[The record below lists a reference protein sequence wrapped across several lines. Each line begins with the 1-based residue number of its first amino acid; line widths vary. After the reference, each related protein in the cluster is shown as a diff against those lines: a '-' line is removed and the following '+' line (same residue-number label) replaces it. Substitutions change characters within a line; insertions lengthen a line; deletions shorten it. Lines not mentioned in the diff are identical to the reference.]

1 MEKRIAYVETVVQRK
16 QSKTVD
22 TSTKA
27 TQQQQ
32 LMTPDSSST
41 MAKTTKATTSMAPTD
56 RSNNASLWKGLVRV
70 EGRFAN
76 KVKNRIETSKFIQE
90 MYESIKSN
98 ADPDFR
104 MGDKDGNMFSMDGI
118 PETYA
123 EFTQRF
129 NLQVIDKGSHQ
140 HLMLVATFE
149 STKIFGTLKS
159 GCFKVLKR
167 HNLYLHPHPFP
178 AEKIDVGAAGF
189 ILGANARYHS
199 PQEQKARLRNV
210 VFQWWM
216 EQPVEVIAQWK
227 ERFQSDKEGT
237 DVIPD
242 FFVNAKVAKGRDV
255 FGRDAAAAS
264 AFLVMSPA
272 KTIKAFS
279 SLLET
284 VFKPGENTTQVEHNV
299 RFVPSRLQYTSSEV
313 YTKLIKQQQ
322 MYLHNYGAISV
333 AGLCRERM
341 YRSVTTKDP
350 ISGREQTLPV
360 HTILMSHPHVHR
372 IDPAGSLATLGKW
385 NIETTKAHL
394 EEVKEHVDK
403 VIEQLPVDVREGTGF
418 KYFPNV
424 TRMKAAR
431 QPTEDDDKY
440 SQWIKPPTTA
450 EEASVLTPGTG
461 VSSHREYS
469 DNPQQAD
476 IPNLLHF
483 PSVQESQERTSTYA
497 QKASY
502 GYTQGSEAR
511 NSQMAKSMAN
521 SQEDPPEKTTEYIQR
536 LLQSGFD
543 EVSGYL
549 THKINT
555 ELAEIKESI
564 QATPT
569 KVTPATTVAPSPQD
583 GADANM
589 GVTSDTDNEVDP
601 SLKMLLIKFMADSKQ
616 TTAGLQEGLNSMN
629 RKQGR
634 LHRGVEAVVERMNG
648 VSDDMDQL
656 AQSHSMMAESYQIL
670 NDRLLTLEAAFDE
683 RHGTNT
689 KLENRKKRNYPDDSV
704 DTTTLPGDDMG
715 YETANESSHE
725 EQETE
730 QASQGDIMSTG
741 QNGDIPMDDMSE
753 DGTDMATHPAEGGTS
768 AWHP

>member
-1 MEKRIAYVETVVQRK
+1 MEKRIAYVETVVQSK
-16 QSKTVD
+16 QSKTVNP
-22 TSTKA
+22 STKA

-32 LMTPDSSST
+32 LMTPVSSST
-41 MAKTTKATTSMAPTD
+41 MAKTTKATTTMAATD

-216 EQPVEVIAQWK
+216 EQPVEVTAQWK

-299 RFVPSRLQYTSSEV
+299 RFVPARLQYTSSEV

-341 YRSVTTKDP
+341 FRSVTTTDP
-350 ISGREQTLPV
+350 VSGREQTLPV

-394 EEVKEHVDK
+394 EEVRAHVDK
-403 VIEQLPVDVREGTGF
+403 VIDQLPVDVKEGTGF

-450 EEASVLTPGTG
+450 EEAS
-461 VSSHREYS
+461 
-469 DNPQQAD
+469 
-476 IPNLLHF
+476 
-483 PSVQESQERTSTYA
+483 
-497 QKASY
+497 
-502 GYTQGSEAR
+502 
-511 NSQMAKSMAN
+511 
-521 SQEDPPEKTTEYIQR
+521 
-536 LLQSGFD
+536 
-543 EVSGYL
+543 
-549 THKINT
+549 
-555 ELAEIKESI
+555 
-564 QATPT
+564 
-569 KVTPATTVAPSPQD
+569 
-583 GADANM
+583 
-589 GVTSDTDNEVDP
+589 
-601 SLKMLLIKFMADSKQ
+601 
-616 TTAGLQEGLNSMN
+616 
-629 RKQGR
+629 
-634 LHRGVEAVVERMNG
+634 
-648 VSDDMDQL
+648 
-656 AQSHSMMAESYQIL
+656 
-670 NDRLLTLEAAFDE
+670 
-683 RHGTNT
+683 
-689 KLENRKKRNYPDDSV
+689 
-704 DTTTLPGDDMG
+704 
-715 YETANESSHE
+715 
-725 EQETE
+725 
-730 QASQGDIMSTG
+730 
-741 QNGDIPMDDMSE
+741 
-753 DGTDMATHPAEGGTS
+753 
-768 AWHP
+768 